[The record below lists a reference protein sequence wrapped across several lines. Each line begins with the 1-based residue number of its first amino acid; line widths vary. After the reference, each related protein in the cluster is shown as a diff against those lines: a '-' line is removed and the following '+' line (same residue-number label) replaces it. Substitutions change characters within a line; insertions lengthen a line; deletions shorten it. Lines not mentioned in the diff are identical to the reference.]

1 MEAAGINQMQ
11 GQWKHQG
18 DQYTEHT
25 HGSQGLSFLSF
36 STWTWLFVE
45 EISLRYWV
53 HHCQRAWREH
63 SELKVPGNLYYP
75 GGSPY
80 QGRPCDGRGI
90 QRFLLLASD
99 GKPIRCD
106 LGDIQNS
113 LWNEPNLSTWDLP
126 SLASFSLTFPNLFF
140 LGTLSIRSFAHESS
154 SQGKLLW
161 AQPKTL
167 NKCSVKKNWYSFY
180 NCHFYPM
187 S

>member
-1 MEAAGINQMQ
+1 MQ
-11 GQWKHQG
+11 GQWKHRG

-25 HGSQGLSFLSF
+25 HWSQGLSFLSF

-53 HHCQRAWREH
+53 HHCQRTWRER
-63 SELKVPGNLYYP
+63 SDLKVPGNLYSP
-75 GGSPY
+75 GGSHY
-80 QGRPCDGRGI
+80 QGRPCDRGGI
-90 QRFLLLASD
+90 QTFLLLASD
-99 GKPIRCD
+99 GKTIRCD

-113 LWNEPNLSTWDLP
+113 LWNEPNLSTRDFP
-126 SLASFSLTFPNLFF
+126 SLASFSSTFPNLFF

-167 NKCSVKKNWYSFY
+167 NKCSMKKNWYSFY
-180 NCHFYPM
+180 NCHFELM